1 MVNGCI
7 CYMIQGNVVS
17 LQVFDEVKLANIYI
31 KIMNLLSNKRK
42 TKIQM
47 LIMTL
52 SRDISR
58 IPI

>member
-31 KIMNLLSNKRK
+31 KIMNLLSNKKK